1 LTHCPHSP
9 DKRNA
14 GTGNAVP
21 RTAISFGA
29 QAYPERIRG
38 LRKRLNQMVAANRLG
53 IK

>member
-1 LTHCPHSP
+1 LLT
-9 DKRNA
+9 
-14 GTGNAVP
+14 V
-21 RTAISFGA
+21 GA